1 MTKAIVALLLA
12 TLKGVA
18 VEAAVSSNNLIK
30 FNPIGI
36 GLCLDSQGNS
46 YDYSAHYRIDTAESC
61 ATICFNLISTFG
73 TGSVVGMEYSLP
85 DQVCYCDFGNDK
97 LTSQPDNANDWFSG
111 YLGTGLPQQS
121 DGNTGYAFTCYQ
133 QTPLKP
139 SKPSKPSKPT
149 PVKPTPTKPVP
160 TRPTPIK
167 PVPTRPTP
175 IKPVPTRPAPIKPVP
190 TRPAPIK
197 PVAPTFLTSQFTYV
211 GEGICADSQ
220 GNYYDFVKYDAV
232 ATVDACAV
240 KCSDLIKAY
249 PRGSFIGMEYSST
262 SQECLCNGEN
272 DKLSSAPVGASEWYG
287 GNSGSGLPVKFDGGY
302 GDIPYTCYAVSTVA
316 PAQPS
321 PTVAKPAPT
330 APTPV
335 GLPPTTTP
343 LTYVGEG
350 ICLGSQNRAYD
361 WVQYYSVPSLSD
373 CALKCANLATSSS
386 KGSVVGMEYYS
397 LFQDCY
403 CDFENNRLL
412 SQPSGS
418 DEWNKNNTG
427 TGVPLT
433 SSTGTSGWSCY
444 KFGKNI
450 SNIAHLQPICCHI

>member
-1 MTKAIVALLLA
+1 
-12 TLKGVA
+12 
-18 VEAAVSSNNLIK
+18 
-30 FNPIGI
+30 
-36 GLCLDSQGNS
+36 
-46 YDYSAHYRIDTAESC
+46 
-61 ATICFNLISTFG
+61 
-73 TGSVVGMEYSLP
+73 
-85 DQVCYCDFGNDK
+85 
-97 LTSQPDNANDWFSG
+97 
-111 YLGTGLPQQS
+111 
-121 DGNTGYAFTCYQ
+121 
-133 QTPLKP
+133 
-139 SKPSKPSKPT
+139 
-149 PVKPTPTKPVP
+149 
-160 TRPTPIK
+160 
-167 PVPTRPTP
+167 
-175 IKPVPTRPAPIKPVP
+175 
-190 TRPAPIK
+190 
-197 PVAPTFLTSQFTYV
+197 
-211 GEGICADSQ
+211 
-220 GNYYDFVKYDAV
+220 
-232 ATVDACAV
+232 
-240 KCSDLIKAY
+240 
-249 PRGSFIGMEYSST
+249 MEYSST

-444 KFGKNI
+444 KFASAPVPSPVKPTPTKPTPTKPVPTKPAQMNPVPTKP
-450 SNIAHLQPICCHI
+450 APTKPVPTKPAPTKPVPTKPAPTKPAPRKPA